1 VSERNSRGAGVAS
14 LQAIGELIDLGDI
27 DRAVVLLDKVP
38 RHGPFRDQW
47 LVLKSLVL
55 QHTDGI
61 QSAVKF
67 LERNLRQS
75 RELINA
81 RAHLANLL
89 FADGD
94 HRRAAFH
101 LEGLLEVVLNDSQ
114 RDGVLYNLGRCYES
128 AQLERLAIK
137 RYQKVSVGSAQFFDA
152 TQSAAT
158 LLVKEGSGDLAL
170 RFFLDRLCSLEES
183 TRSDSWWRLLQNLV
197 LQVNQPKLV
206 REEFAL
212 RSAHLGVPNAV
223 GRHIDGLLYE
233 QVDQFAPAIECYEQA
248 IRLDPSLH
256 VSRYNL
262 GLVQLRL
269 GQFTEG
275 FKNYWHRRFV
285 EEFSLNC
292 LSSAVRMRLD
302 LSPPPQPQAASQ
314 WFAWYEQGLG
324 ETLLFLRA
332 ARERIC
338 VGQVTCVLQDRLY
351 SALRTYEDETGI
363 RCLAGVISESEAI
376 SAGSPVHTLLG
387 DLAGCGFN
395 GRNVGP
401 ASPAPQSLSTHLRCR
416 GTASVEVALRPDTV
430 RVGLCGNS
438 YNPEL
443 GVAKS
448 VSLGKLVAYAH
459 EAFPDLTVRFVNLD
473 HRLGDAQFDSQVMS
487 LPGDEK
493 VYSGDSKR
501 LVAGHGAGP
510 SLEEICRRLA
520 GVDVVL
526 ASSCTVVHLAGFL
539 GVPTKLFLT
548 DVSRRRFWYWGRM
561 DAENPQSFWYES
573 VSLA

>member
-1 VSERNSRGAGVAS
+1 VSERNSQGVQVAS
-14 LQAIGELIDLGDI
+14 LQALGELIDLGDI
-27 DRAVVLLDKVP
+27 GRAVVLLDKVP

-61 QSAVKF
+61 ESAAKF

-75 RELINA
+75 RELIEA

-89 FADGD
+89 FTLADY
-94 HRRAAFH
+94 RRAAFH
-101 LEGLLEVVLNDSQ
+101 LEGLLEGVLNDSQ
-114 RDGVLYNLGRCYES
+114 RAGVLYNLGRCYES
-128 AQLERLAIK
+128 AQFERLAIK
-137 RYQKVSVGSAQFFDA
+137 CYQMVSVDSAHYFDA

-158 LLVKEGSGDLAL
+158 LLVRGGKGDLAL
-170 RFFLDRLCSLEES
+170 RFFLDRLCSLGES
-183 TRSDSWWRLLQNLV
+183 ARSDSWWRLLQNLV
-197 LQVNQPKLV
+197 LQVSQPKLV

-212 RSAHLGVPNAV
+212 RSDHLSVPNTV

-233 QVDQFAPAIECYEQA
+233 QVDQFVPAIECYKQA
-248 IRLDPSLH
+248 IQLDPSLH

-269 GQFTEG
+269 MQFAEG

-292 LSSAVRMRLD
+292 LSKAVRERLD
-302 LSPPPQPQAASQ
+302 LSPPLSPQAASPS
-314 WFAWYEQGLG
+314 FAWYEQGLG
-324 ETLLFLRA
+324 ETLLFLKA
-332 ARERIC
+332 ARERVC
-338 VGQVTCVLQDRLY
+338 VGQVTCVVQDRLY
-351 SALRTYEDETGI
+351 SALRTYEDVTGV
-363 RCLAGVISESEAI
+363 RCLVGVTSESEAI
-376 SAGSPVHTLLG
+376 SAGSPVHALLG
-387 DLAGCGFN
+387 DLAGSCLEH
-395 GRNVGP
+395 RTAP
-401 ASPAPQSLSTHLRCR
+401 TSPAPQWLDTPRGGSGVASLERPLR
-416 GTASVEVALRPDTV
+416 ADVV

-443 GVAKS
+443 GIAKS
-448 VSLGKLVAYAH
+448 VSLGKLVAYAQ

-487 LPGDEK
+487 LLGDEK
-493 VYSGDSKR
+493 VYSGDSKG
-501 LVAGHGAGP
+501 LAAGHGAGP
-510 SLEEICRRLA
+510 PLEEICRRLA

-539 GVPTKLFLT
+539 GLPTKLFLT